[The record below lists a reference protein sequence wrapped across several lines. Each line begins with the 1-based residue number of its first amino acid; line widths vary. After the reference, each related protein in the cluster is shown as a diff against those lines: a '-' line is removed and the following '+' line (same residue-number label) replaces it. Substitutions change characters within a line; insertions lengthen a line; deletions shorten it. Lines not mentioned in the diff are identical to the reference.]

1 MDRAAE
7 IKALRYSYGN
17 GDVLNGIDLNVE
29 RGEVIG
35 ILGENGSGKSTLLKI
50 TAGIL
55 RNYRGSVRVF
65 NEEVCR
71 TANKRLARMI
81 AYLPQFFAPTFDLRV
96 RTIVTF
102 GRNPFVGFMK
112 GLTGN
117 DVEIVDR
124 SMKAANVIKLSERL
138 YSTLSGG
145 ERQRTVIAKAL
156 AQEGKVLLMDEFS
169 AHLDPGHSQK
179 VTKIALELAREK
191 KLSVIAAFHDV
202 NQAISMSDRLL
213 FLKEGNVI
221 ALGCPEEVVNESLM
235 KEVYDADTC
244 ILENPVNKK
253 PLVIFS

>member
-1 MDRAAE
+1 
-7 IKALRYSYGN
+7 
-17 GDVLNGIDLNVE
+17 
-29 RGEVIG
+29 
-35 ILGENGSGKSTLLKI
+35 
-50 TAGIL
+50 
-55 RNYRGSVRVF
+55 
-65 NEEVCR
+65 
-71 TANKRLARMI
+71 MI
-81 AYLPQFFAPTFDLRV
+81 AYLPQSFAPTFDLRV

-124 SMKAANVIKLSERL
+124 SMKAADVIKLSERL

-156 AQEGKVLLMDEFS
+156 AQEGKMLLMDEFS